1 MAVGQATVAVEV
13 DGEAAG
19 PTFGVTTDT
28 AVEDLIRRQPK
39 GHSLLQPFYLSP
51 GIYRRDIERMLMR
64 HWLCVGHESA
74 ISSPGDYFLFD
85 IDKESVIIIRGQDN
99 VVRALMNVCRHRGSR
114 ICYEPTGQAGNGLLV
129 CPYHAW
135 VYTAD
140 GRLRNARMMPDDF
153 DVGSH
158 GLKQLHVRVI
168 EGLIF
173 ITFAERPLGM
183 SQVEETIRSSLGV
196 YGWGTARVIHQQNYR
211 LAANW
216 KLCIENQMEC
226 YHCAPSHPDYTRLH
240 SQARPG
246 VVELTAAMQAR
257 TAALGIHIPSRD
269 QWALSARPGEEADY
283 CARYAMWGD
292 AVTASQ
298 DGRPVGPPMGRFT
311 DYDGGTT
318 FVYAGPVSFFLA
330 YTDYGAIFRFTP
342 RSVAETDLH
351 VTWLVR
357 GDARRGIDFDL
368 DRVTWLW
375 RVTSEADKLIIEQ
388 NQLGVSSRY
397 YRPGPYA
404 LPIENSTK
412 RFTEWYL
419 HDISQ
424 PAEA

>member
-1 MAVGQATVAVEV
+1 MAGRPATMAVGADV
-13 DGEAAG
+13 EAAG
-19 PTFGVTTDT
+19 PTAAMQIETQL
-28 AVEDLIRRQPK
+28 ENLIHHQPK

-51 GIYRRDIERMLMR
+51 DIYRLDIERMLMR
-64 HWLCVGHESA
+64 HWLCVGHVSA
-74 ISSPGDYFLFD
+74 IENPGDYFLFD
-85 IDKESVIIIRGQDN
+85 IDRESVIVIRGDDN
-99 VVRALMNVCRHRGSR
+99 NVRALMNVCRHRGSR
-114 ICYEPTGQAGNGLLV
+114 ICYEPAGRARNGLLV

-135 VYTAD
+135 IYTSD

-173 ITFAERPLGM
+173 ISFAARPLGM
-183 SQVEETIRSSLGV
+183 SQVEETIRSSLGA
-196 YGWGTARVIHQQNYR
+196 YGWGEARVIHQQKYL

-216 KLCIENQMEC
+216 KLAIENQLEC

-246 VVELTAAMQAR
+246 VAELTAAMQAQ
-257 TAALGIHIPSRD
+257 TAELGITIPSRD
-269 QWALSARPGEEADY
+269 QWALKAKPGEEADY
-283 CARYAMWGD
+283 CARYAMWDD
-292 AVTASQ
+292 AVTASE
-298 DGRPVGPPMGRFT
+298 DGRPVGLPMGRFT
-311 DYDGGTT
+311 AYDGGTT

-342 RSVAETDLH
+342 RSVSETELH

-357 GDARRGIDFDL
+357 GDARQGIDFDL

-404 LPIENSTK
+404 LPIESSTR

-424 PAEA
+424 PAEI